1 MAALIPA
8 GEDTRVY
15 EFINEEY
22 LEEHGHCAGSPVTG
36 LGSGDSML
44 FLDVLPSELMD
55 EAFYTM
61 NNEIDWNI
69 MNHKGASY

>member
-1 MAALIPA
+1 MAAMIPA

-22 LEEHGHCAGSPVTG
+22 LEQHGHCAGNPVTG

-44 FLDVLPSELMD
+44 FLDVLPAELAG
-55 EAFYTM
+55 EAFDAM
-61 NNEIDWNI
+61 NAEIDWNI
-69 MNHKGASY
+69 MNHKGTC